1 MTMADRLVAKG
12 GGRMPEAL
20 HERTQAVVVDDRG
33 ETETPEESTTRQQAI
48 KQIERRRRFHI
59 ELVVAAVGIAILVL
73 IWATSE
79 YHNAGGWPTQGFS
92 QSSGIHDVWNYW
104 IVYPIGAIALILGA
118 RAWSVYGHKPITEH
132 DISREMER
140 QAPKS

>member
-1 MTMADRLVAKG
+1 MS
-12 GGRMPEAL
+12 EAF
-20 HERTQAVVVDDRG
+20 HQGTQAVVVEDRG
-33 ETETPEESTTRQQAI
+33 ETEPPEETPTRQQAI
-48 KQIERRRRFHI
+48 KQIQRRRRFHI
-59 ELVVAAVGIAILVL
+59 ELVVAAVGITFLVL

-104 IVYPIGAIALILGA
+104 ILYPIGAIALVLAA

-132 DISREMER
+132 DVSREMER
-140 QAPKS
+140 QAGRR